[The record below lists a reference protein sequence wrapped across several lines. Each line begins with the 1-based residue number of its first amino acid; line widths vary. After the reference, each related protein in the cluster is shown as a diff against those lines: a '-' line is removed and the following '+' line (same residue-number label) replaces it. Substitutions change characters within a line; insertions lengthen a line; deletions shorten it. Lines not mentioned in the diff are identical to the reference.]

1 MSAAWEAPAR
11 VLIEQAETG
20 WEGLWSLL
28 YAASHATLR
37 LSIGVPLAPGVDLT
51 FAAMDIRE
59 ARDELEW
66 IDAGLVERGA
76 PVDLGVLRP
85 TDDVGAARL
94 VLDRL
99 LEAALDR
106 AGRLADGASEVEE
119 FACLTRIT
127 SKLFTARTAI
137 LGRVP

>member
-1 MSAAWEAPAR
+1 MSTTWEAPASI
-11 VLIEQAETG
+11 LIEHADVG

-37 LSIGVPLAPGVDLT
+37 LSLGVHLGAGVDLT

-66 IDAGLVERGA
+66 LDHELVERGS
-76 PVDLGVLRP
+76 PVDLGILRP
-85 TDDVGAARL
+85 TDDVDAARL

-106 AGRLADGASEVEE
+106 ASRLADGSREVEE
-119 FACLTRIT
+119 FACLARVT

-137 LGRVP
+137 LGRMP

>member
-1 MSAAWEAPAR
+1 M
-11 VLIEQAETG
+11 LIEQAAAD

-66 IDAGLVERGA
+66 LDDGLVERGA

-85 TDDVGAARL
+85 TDDVNAARL

-99 LEAALDR
+99 LATALDR
-106 AGRLADGASEVEE
+106 ASRLADGASEVEE
-119 FACLTRIT
+119 FACLTRVT
-127 SKLFTARTAI
+127 NKLFTARTAI

>member
-1 MSAAWEAPAR
+1 MSATWEAPAM
-11 VLIEQAETG
+11 VLIEHADAG

-37 LSIGVPLAPGVDLT
+37 LSLGVPLATGVDLT

-66 IDAGLVERGA
+66 IDERLVEGGA
-76 PVDLGVLRP
+76 AVDLGVLRP
-85 TDDVGAARL
+85 TDDVDAARL

-99 LEAALDR
+99 LQAALDR
-106 AGRLADGASEVEE
+106 AGRLADGATEVEE
-119 FACLTRIT
+119 FACLTRVT
-127 SKLFTARTAI
+127 SKLFSARTAI

>member
-1 MSAAWEAPAR
+1 MSATWDTPAR
-11 VLIEQAETG
+11 VLIEHAAPG

-37 LSIGVPLAPGVDLT
+37 LSLGVPLATGVDLT

-66 IDAGLVERGA
+66 LDDGLVERGA
-76 PVDLGVLRP
+76 AVDVGALRP
-85 TDDVGAARL
+85 TDDVDAARL
-94 VLDRL
+94 VLDQL
-99 LEAALDR
+99 LDAAVGR
-106 AGRLADGASEVEE
+106 ARSLTDGATEVEE
-119 FACLTRIT
+119 FACLTRVT
-127 SKLFTARTAI
+127 NKLFTARTAI

>member
-1 MSAAWEAPAR
+1 M
-11 VLIEQAETG
+11 LIEHAATG

-28 YAASHATLR
+28 YAASHATLK
-37 LSIGVPLAPGVDLT
+37 LSLGVPLATVVDLT

-66 IDAGLVERGA
+66 LDNGLIERGTA
-76 PVDLGVLRP
+76 VDLGVLRP
-85 TDDVGAARL
+85 TDDIDAARL

-99 LEAALDR
+99 LKAALDR
-106 AGRLADGASEVEE
+106 ASLLADGATEVEE
-119 FACLTRIT
+119 FACLTRVT
-127 SKLFTARTAI
+127 NKLFTARTAI

>member
-1 MSAAWEAPAR
+1 MSATWEAPAR
-11 VLIEQAETG
+11 ALIERAETS

-28 YAASHATLR
+28 YATSHATLK
-37 LSIGVPLAPGVDLT
+37 LSLGVPLSTGVDLT

-66 IDAGLVERGA
+66 IDDGLVERGA

-85 TDDVGAARL
+85 TDDVDAARL

-106 AGRLADGASEVEE
+106 ASRLADGATDVEQ
-119 FACLTRIT
+119 FACLTRVA